1 MPTMF
6 RDTTKQNTLRSIVNT
21 QDQHEKRALLQEFI
35 SREELEL
42 GSRGAFIDR
51 ARSILFHLD
60 HPSAGVLQPRQ
71 LFP

>member
-21 QDQHEKRALLQEFI
+21 QDQHEKRALLQAFI
-35 SREELEL
+35 SREVLAL
-42 GSRGAFIDR
+42 GSRGAFIDQ
-51 ARSILFHLD
+51 ARSILFNLD
-60 HPSAGVLQPRQ
+60 NPSAGVLQPRQ